1 MDIKNFMSTKEYA
14 RTLDK
19 QDALVSYREE
29 FYLNPGMIY
38 LDGNSLGLLSKR
50 AEKSLMRS
58 LEDWKRFGIN
68 GWTEGAEPWFYF
80 SERLGELSAQ
90 LVGAAGDEVIMSGST
105 TANLHQLAATFFEPK
120 AGRNKIMADE
130 LTFPSDIYALQSQ
143 LLLHGLDPATHLVQV
158 KSRDGKFLK
167 EDDIIAAMNE
177 EIALIVLPTVLY
189 RSGQILDIERLT
201 KEAHARGIMI
211 GFDGCHSIGAVPHW
225 FDKWEV
231 DFAFWCNYKHLNGGP
246 GCVAGLYVN
255 RKHFDKKPG
264 LAGWFGSRKDKQFD
278 MEHSFT
284 QANSAGAFQIGTPHI
299 LSMAPLLGSLEMFA
313 EVGIEQVRSKS
324 LRLTK
329 YLMDLIDLELTDYG
343 FNIGSPRDESKR
355 GGHIILEHKEAAR
368 ICRALKKEAII
379 PDYREPNMIRLAP
392 VALYTSF
399 QEVFETV
406 QVLKKIMDGR
416 LYENYENKRGIIA

>member
-1 MDIKNFMSTKEYA
+1 MDINNFMSTKEYA
-14 RTLDK
+14 RTLDQ

-29 FYLNPGMIY
+29 FYLTPGMIY

-58 LEDWKRFGIN
+58 LEDWKRFGID

-120 AGRNKIMADE
+120 AGRNKILADE

-143 LLLHGLDPATHLVQV
+143 LQLHGLDPATHLVQV
-158 KSRDGKFLK
+158 KSRDGKFLE

-177 EIALIVLPTVLY
+177 EISLIVLPTVLY

-231 DFAFWCNYKHLNGGP
+231 DFAFWCNY
-246 GCVAGLYVN
+246 
-255 RKHFDKKPG
+255 KHFDKKPG

-329 YLMDLIDLELTDYG
+329 YLMDLIQSELSEYG
-343 FNIGSPRDESKR
+343 FKIGSPRDESKR
-355 GGHIILEHKEAAR
+355 GGHIILEHQEAAR
-368 ICRALKKEAII
+368 ICKALKQEAII